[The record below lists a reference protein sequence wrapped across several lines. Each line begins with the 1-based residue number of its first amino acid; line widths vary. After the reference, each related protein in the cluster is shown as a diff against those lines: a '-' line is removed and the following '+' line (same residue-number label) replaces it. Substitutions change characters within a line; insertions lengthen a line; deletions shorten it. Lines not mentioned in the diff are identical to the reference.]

1 MKIQLGFLD
10 LQHRFDQLSK
20 GGDAL
25 ERLNAIVDW
34 EMFRP
39 DLESIDRKE
48 RKSAAGRKPTD
59 RVRMFKMLVLQNL
72 YGLSDDALEYQVTDR
87 LTFMRFLGIDLGG
100 AVPDAK
106 TVWLFREQ
114 LREAKVFERLFERFH
129 RALAVQGIK
138 LNSGQIVDAS
148 FVEAPRQ
155 RNTREEN
162 ETIKEG
168 AVPVQWTKNPA
179 KLRQKDTDAR
189 WTQKNDE
196 DHFGYKSHVSVDRK
210 TKLVIS
216 EQATPANVHDSQVFD
231 GLLGKARRRG
241 RDVWADSAYRS
252 REHERGLKRRGFRSH
267 VHERGSRGHPL
278 TAVQQRRNRTKS
290 RVRVRVEHV
299 FATMTQMGGMFV
311 RSIGLERVR
320 AWATMKTLTY
330 NLKRLEAL
338 IRLGKLPID
347 GIGVPG

>member
-1 MKIQLGFLD
+1 MQFGFFD
-10 LQHRFDQLSK
+10 LQNRFDKLSR

-25 ERLNAIVDW
+25 ARLNAIVDW
-34 EMFRP
+34 EMFRA
-39 DLESIDRKE
+39 DLECIDEKE

-59 RVRMFKMLVLQNL
+59 RVRMFKMLILQNL
-72 YGLSDDALEYQVTDR
+72 YGLSDEALEYQVTDR

-100 AVPDAK
+100 TVPDAK

-114 LREAKVFERLFERFH
+114 LREAKVFDRLFERFH
-129 RALAVQGIK
+129 RALRRQGIK

-162 ETIKEG
+162 EMVKDG
-168 AVPVQWTKNPA
+168 AVPKQWTKNPA
-179 KLRQKDTDAR
+179 KRRQKDIDAR
-189 WTQKNDE
+189 WTKKNDE
-196 DHFGYKSHVSVDRK
+196 DHFGYKTHVSVDRK
-210 TKLVIS
+210 TKLVLE
-216 EQATPANVHDSQVFD
+216 EQATPANVHDSQVYE

-267 VHERGSRGHPL
+267 VHEKGSRGHPL
-278 TAVQQRRNRTKS
+278 TEAQQRRNRSKS

-299 FATMTQMGGMFV
+299 FATMTQMGGMLV
-311 RSIGLERVR
+311 RSIGLERMR
-320 AWATMKTLTY
+320 TWSTMKALTY

-338 IRLGKLPID
+338 IRLGKVPIA

>member
-1 MKIQLGFLD
+1 MTIQLEFLA
-10 LQHRFDQLSK
+10 LPHQFDQLST
-20 GGDAL
+20 GRDAL
-25 ERLNAIVDW
+25 ARLDALVDW

-39 DLESIDRKE
+39 DLESIDRTE
-48 RKSAAGRKPTD
+48 RTSAAGRKPTD
-59 RVRMFKMLVLQNL
+59 RGRRFKMLVLQNL
-72 YGLSDDALEYQVTDR
+72 HGLSDDALEYQVTDR
-87 LTFMRFLGIDLGG
+87 LTSMRFLGIDLGD

-114 LREAKVFERLFERFH
+114 LREAKVFVRLFERFY
-129 RALAVQGIK
+129 RALATQGIK

-155 RNTREEN
+155 RNTREED
-162 ETIKEG
+162 ETSKER
-168 AVPVQWTKNPA
+168 AVPAQWRKNPA

-196 DHFGYKSHVSVDRK
+196 DYFGYKSHVSVDRK

-216 EQATPANVHDSQVFD
+216 EHATPANVHDSQVFD

-241 RDVWADSAYRS
+241 RYVWADSAYRS

-278 TAVQQRRNRTKS
+278 TAGNNAGTARRPECVCGS
-290 RVRVRVEHV
+290 SMH
-299 FATMTQMGGMFV
+299 F
-311 RSIGLERVR
+311 
-320 AWATMKTLTY
+320 
-330 NLKRLEAL
+330 
-338 IRLGKLPID
+338 P
-347 GIGVPG
+347 P

>member
-1 MKIQLGFLD
+1 MKMQLGFFD
-10 LQHRFDQLSK
+10 LQNRFDKLSQ

-34 EMFRP
+34 EMFRA
-39 DLESIDRKE
+39 DLERIDRKE
-48 RKSAAGRKPTD
+48 RKSTAGRKPTD

-72 YGLSDDALEYQVTDR
+72 YGLSDEALEFQVTDR

-100 AVPDAK
+100 TVPDAK

-114 LREAKVFERLFERFH
+114 LREAKVFDRLFERFH
-129 RALAVQGIK
+129 RALATQGIK

-162 ETIKEG
+162 ELVKEG
-168 AVPVQWTKNPA
+168 AVPKQWTKKPA
-179 KLRQKDTDAR
+179 KLRQKDIDAR

-196 DHFGYKSHVSVDRK
+196 DHFGYKTHVSVDRK
-210 TKLVIS
+210 TKLVIR
-216 EQATPANVHDSQVFD
+216 EQTTPANVHDSQVFE
-231 GLLGKARRRG
+231 GLLGKARQRG

-267 VHERGSRGHPL
+267 VHEKGSRGHPL
-278 TAVQQRRNRTKS
+278 TEVQQRRNRTKS

-299 FATMTQMGGMFV
+299 FATMTQMGGMLV
-311 RSIGLERVR
+311 RSIGLERMR
-320 AWATMKTLTY
+320 TWSTMKALTY

-338 IRLGKLPID
+338 IRLGKVPID

>member
-1 MKIQLGFLD
+1 MD
-10 LQHRFDQLSK
+10 LQYLFDQLSK

-39 DLESIDRKE
+39 NLESIDRKE

-72 YGLSDDALEYQVTDR
+72 YGLSDDALEYHVTDR

-106 TVWLFREQ
+106 TVWLFGEQ
-114 LREAKVFERLFERFH
+114 LREAKVFHRLFERFH
-129 RALAVQGIK
+129 RAWAVQGIK
-138 LNSGQIVDAS
+138 LNSGQIVEAS

-168 AVPVQWTKNPA
+168 AVPAQWTKNPA

-196 DHFGYKSHVSVDRK
+196 DHFGYKSHVRVDRK

-231 GLLGKARRRG
+231 SLLGKARRRG

-252 REHERGLKRRGFRSH
+252 RDHERGLKRRGFRSH

-278 TAVQQRRNRTKS
+278 IAVQQRRNRTKS

-311 RSIGLERVR
+311 RSIGRERMR
-320 AWATMKTLTY
+320 AWTTMKTLTY

-338 IRLGKLPID
+338 IRLEKLPID

>member
-25 ERLNAIVDW
+25 KRLNAIVDW

-59 RVRMFKMLVLQNL
+59 RVRMFKMLALQNL
-72 YGLSDDALEYQVTDR
+72 HGLSDNAIEYQVTDR
-87 LTFMRFLGIDLGG
+87 LTFTRFLGIDLGG

-106 TVWLFREQ
+106 TVWLLREQ
-114 LREAKVFERLFERFH
+114 L
-129 RALAVQGIK
+129 
-138 LNSGQIVDAS
+138 
-148 FVEAPRQ
+148 
-155 RNTREEN
+155 REEN

-210 TKLVIS
+210 TRLVIS
-216 EQATPANVHDSQVFD
+216 ERATPANVHDSQVFD
-231 GLLGKARRRG
+231 GLLGKAGRRG

-252 REHERGLKRRGFRSH
+252 REHERGLKRRGFRSA

-311 RSIGLERVR
+311 RSIGLERMR
-320 AWATMKTLTY
+320 AWSTMKTLTY